1 MIKSTQTDY
10 PEPAWL
16 AVRAQ
21 MCAATSGFAFA
32 DEAEGRGRLK
42 NSWKKEKVGGGEQNC
57 SGREPPWGLCMSL
70 GVLGPVLPVRM
81 GRNKAQEG
89 LHWGA
94 RYKRGFWKG
103 SLGGSVWFGDAV
115 LLQVPLCYP
124 TAASP
129 HPLAARKGVA
139 GSPEQPGMPVFS
151 LVQSAHPALERAGST
166 PSGRGTTGTCWG
178 EMKFLAA
185 WLSAARMKTRPTL

>member
-1 MIKSTQTDY
+1 MACSASTDVCGNV
-10 PEPAWL
+10 W
-16 AVRAQ
+16 VCICRR
-21 MCAATSGFAFA
+21 GRGKG
-32 DEAEGRGRLK
+32 EAEEFVEKRESWRWRAKLLWQRTSMGPLHEPGRAGAGPTCVDGEEQSPGGIALGC
-42 NSWKKEKVGGGEQNC
+42 KVQNRILERV
-57 SGREPPWGLCMSL
+57 S
-70 GVLGPVLPVRM
+70 
-81 GRNKAQEG
+81 
-89 LHWGA
+89 
-94 RYKRGFWKG
+94 
-103 SLGGSVWFGDAV
+103 GGSVWFGDAV

-124 TAASP
+124 TAASL